1 MPFQNLWVIFLLA
14 CANFI
19 CSSCLCALLRV
30 GRASPQVLA
39 YWQSMQSR
47 RVIEA
52 IKWLGFPMYW
62 RLGTC
67 RILWDEIYFSNI
79 CAAVTSL
86 IPPSRVLIFRAQ

>member
-14 CANFI
+14 RANFMR
-19 CSSCLCALLRV
+19 SSCLRALLRV
-30 GRASPQVLA
+30 GRASPQVVA

-62 RLGTC
+62 RPGT
-67 RILWDEIYFSNI
+67 RRFFVE
-79 CAAVTSL
+79 
-86 IPPSRVLIFRAQ
+86 